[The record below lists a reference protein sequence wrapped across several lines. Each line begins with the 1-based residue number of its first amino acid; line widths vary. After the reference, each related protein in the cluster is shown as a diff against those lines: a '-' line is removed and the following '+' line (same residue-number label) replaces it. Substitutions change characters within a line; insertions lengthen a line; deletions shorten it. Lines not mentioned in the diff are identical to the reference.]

1 MSLPESCCSSLK
13 TSLLWG
19 TGVETSLLS
28 VEWAWC
34 SQMYII
40 CWMFDG
46 LSMTPFLYMNHSE
59 KADSGDNGETTV
71 LQNRMHRTFPVRTF
85 PCQLLYTFRLTEIK
99 ATSIQLRLRI
109 GGWEYS
115 SVEGTHWKSKGGNPI
130 LTLSWMH
137 PAICSI
143 VIPPRS
149 LGICYSALH
158 PVCNVGT
165 VGLGDRPIC
174 FRIPISLFHLSF

>member
-46 LSMTPFLYMNHSE
+46 LSMTPFLYRNHSWSHHRPRSSCDAGDVQAANYWCVVLFPLAYCLWIPDRCAELVGNYKTKVLFE
-59 KADSGDNGETTV
+59 KADSDDNGETTV
-71 LQNRMHRTFPVRTF
+71 LQN
-85 PCQLLYTFRLTEIK
+85 
-99 ATSIQLRLRI
+99 
-109 GGWEYS
+109 
-115 SVEGTHWKSKGGNPI
+115 
-130 LTLSWMH
+130 WMH
-137 PAICSI
+137 PSQQKFFDFEFSRYAPFPANYS
-143 VIPPRS
+143 VLS
-149 LGICYSALH
+149 L
-158 PVCNVGT
+158 
-165 VGLGDRPIC
+165 
-174 FRIPISLFHLSF
+174 